1 LASFSFKRRE
11 GDGVALTPAAV
22 VAWSSLLLLGLTG
35 CAGADRIYNAIY
47 DGLRARED
55 LVAPSAPRSVG
66 RDKPMT
72 FTEYDAERRRALEG
86 DTAR

>member
-1 LASFSFKRRE
+1 VAFK
-11 GDGVALTPAAV
+11 PAV
-22 VAWSSLLLLGLTG
+22 VIAWSSLLLLGLTG
-35 CAGADRIYNAIY
+35 CTGSERLSSVIY

-55 LVAPSAPRSVG
+55 LVAPSSPRSVG

-72 FTEYDAERRRALEG
+72 YSEYDAERRRLLEG